1 MMTFNLHDQEYIEL
15 NKILKLVNVVESGGM
30 ANQVIVDGYVYVNN
44 EQEFRKRKKLR
55 AGDNVS
61 FNGEKICIER

>member
-1 MMTFNLHDQEYIEL
+1 MTFNLHDQEYIEL

-30 ANQVIVDGYVYVNN
+30 ANQVIVDGYVYVNE

-55 AGDNVS
+55 AGDKVS
-61 FNGEKICIER
+61 FNGEEICVER